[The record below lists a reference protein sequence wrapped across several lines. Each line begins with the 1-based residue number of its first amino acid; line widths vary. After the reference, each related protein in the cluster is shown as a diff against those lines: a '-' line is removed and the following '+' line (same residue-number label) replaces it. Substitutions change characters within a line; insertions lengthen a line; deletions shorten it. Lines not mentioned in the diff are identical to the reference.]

1 MRGGRKWDLNDGL
14 EIPDRLVTSDN
25 PNLPQGVAYGFLVYS
40 MYTCVCVLLAVTVLS
55 INNRPSSH
63 IVICGSST
71 YVLCSHDFMANYHIS
86 GRKVHTIHTVCHP
99 RYKVSEPLYLVFGV
113 RSREHKSLVSVC
125 TSASLILVSSSYP
138 FGSLFSL
145 LIY

>member
-1 MRGGRKWDLNDGL
+1 MMALRFRTDWSHQITPTSLRGWLTVSKY
-14 EIPDRLVTSDN
+14 IVCTH
-25 PNLPQGVAYGFLVYS
+25 V
-40 MYTCVCVLLAVTVLS
+40 CCVLLAVTVLS

-71 YVLCSHDFMANYHIS
+71 YVYMLCSHDFMANYHIS